1 LISSLAF
8 NFKKEDCKNLEGL
21 VVNSRE
27 SRKGKVEVIK
37 IEFRGGLVPYPG
49 NTSGFGDGYLV
60 RLNFNK
66 VIAIGT
72 IFHLQLFGAED
83 SLITI
88 KPKAYF
94 DNESPE
100 RYVLKGSPEQYTM
113 HSKIN
118 WEWQAHVDFSI
129 SLAGMEEH
137 KRLEDGKEY
146 KMKLY
151 MDGKRIFE
159 GEATFTDFR
168 LGKSNQ
174 EKICCPCGRSPQK
187 GQYK

>member
-1 LISSLAF
+1 M
-8 NFKKEDCKNLEGL
+8 
-21 VVNSRE
+21 VVNNGE

-37 IEFRGGLVPYPG
+37 IEFRGGLVPYPD
-49 NTSGFGDGYLV
+49 NISGFGDGYSV
-60 RLNFNK
+60 RLYFNK

-94 DNESPE
+94 DYEC
-100 RYVLKGSPEQYTM
+100 YVVKGSPEQYTM
-113 HSKIN
+113 HSKID
-118 WEWQAHVDFSI
+118 WEWQAHVNFSI